1 MKQQFRKITF
11 TLLSLGLLGGNLMP
25 LQAAE
30 SGAEDTLPVITSP
43 AETLDHELQA
53 EVTDRV
59 TSDAIDE
66 DQQAETLSD
75 TQSGDQSAGNL
86 LEESS
91 QTDGQ
96 GTASD
101 EASESSQDLASEP
114 VDQASDQDTPEAELD
129 LETYM
134 RSDATYLAQLVRE
147 GKVTS
152 QELVELAFEA
162 IEKTNPSLNN
172 VISTRK
178 EAALEEAKA
187 LEDTGQ
193 PFLGVPI
200 LVKGL
205 GHTLEGGEN
214 TNGFEFLKDNT
225 SRRDG
230 RQVKA
235 LKEAGFIV
243 IGQTSFPQAGWI
255 NVTNSDLY
263 GVTHNPWN
271 VAYNPG
277 GSSGGSS
284 AAVAIGQ
291 VPIASSSDGGGS
303 TRIPAAWSG
312 LIGLHPTNPI
322 LTWDGSKNSTVTHFA
337 ETRSMADTATLFEFL
352 LKEKTKDTL
361 LENSFS
367 PETTIA
373 YTTKTPAGTPIS
385 EDAVAAVEEAVAF
398 LKDLGYKVEEVDYP
412 IDGKRLMEQYY
423 VKAAS
428 SAGFVNFTAKQKLKR
443 DVQKEDV
450 ELLTWALYQ
459 TSKDLTQDDIN
470 QAQEIIDEIGQ
481 QMEKFYQ
488 NYPIFLTPT
497 NAYPAPVADYQHIT
511 EEMATKMSDM
521 SQLSKEEKLQLIY
534 DQWLPAWTLT
544 PYTQLA
550 NLLGTPAISLPTYIN
565 AHNLPMGIMFQ
576 TYAKNDRSLLAIG
589 DLFEREGR
597 LRTFYHRG
605 PKATAEAEEQP
616 QEEAEE
622 ELEFEGLPGYKV
634 EEAVG
639 ADGKTYERL
648 VSIEETEEV
657 EEAEE
662 VELDVLPGYKVEEAI
677 GADGK
682 TYKRLVP
689 IEETE
694 EVKEA
699 EEELEFELLPCY
711 EVEEA
716 IGADGK
722 TYKRLVP
729 IEETEEVEEVDEQSS
744 EEAESQSQVGPGADS
759 RPLDPDPESTQHVG
773 GAKIGESLGTEQ
785 DLTAIHPQRDLLNKP
800 AVINGT
806 DTITPASQ
814 RIQQDKAVD
823 TEGQEVILAA
833 DSFVEE
839 GEDQPQALAQ
849 VAQSEP
855 SPQNETKESLPQ
867 TGERTSSI
875 VIISWTLLL
884 GGVTIITSKKRDI
897 FHNQL

>member
-59 TSDAIDE
+59 TYDVLDE

-114 VDQASDQDTPEAELD
+114 ADQASDQDTPEAELD

-214 TNGFEFLKDNT
+214 TNGFEFLKGNT
-225 SRRDG
+225 SSRDG

-488 NYPIFLTPT
+488 AYPIFLTPT

-589 DLFEREGR
+589 DLFEQEGC

-605 PKATAEAEEQP
+605 PKATAEAEAEEQPQEEAEEDLEFEVLPGYKVEEAVGADGNTYERLVPIEEAEEQPQVEAEEELEFELLPGYEVEEAVGADGNTYERLVPIEEAEEQPQVEAEEELEFELLPGYEVEEAVGADGNTYERLVPIEEAEAEEQP

-622 ELEFEGLPGYKV
+622 ELEFE
-634 EEAVG
+634 
-639 ADGKTYERL
+639 
-648 VSIEETEEV
+648 
-657 EEAEE
+657 
-662 VELDVLPGYKVEEAI
+662 VLPGYKVEEAI

-694 EVKEA
+694 EQ
-699 EEELEFELLPCY
+699 P
-711 EVEEA
+711 
-716 IGADGK
+716 
-722 TYKRLVP
+722 
-729 IEETEEVEEVDEQSS
+729 
-744 EEAESQSQVGPGADS
+744 QVGPGADS
-759 RPLDPDPESTQHVG
+759 CPLDPDPEST
-773 GAKIGESLGTEQ
+773 
-785 DLTAIHPQRDLLNKP
+785 
-800 AVINGT
+800 
-806 DTITPASQ
+806 
-814 RIQQDKAVD
+814 
-823 TEGQEVILAA
+823 
-833 DSFVEE
+833 
-839 GEDQPQALAQ
+839 
-849 VAQSEP
+849 
-855 SPQNETKESLPQ
+855 
-867 TGERTSSI
+867 
-875 VIISWTLLL
+875 
-884 GGVTIITSKKRDI
+884 
-897 FHNQL
+897 

>member
-1 MKQQFRKITF
+1 MKRQFRKITF

-30 SGAEDTLPVITSP
+30 FGAEDTLPVITSSS
-43 AETLDHELQA
+43 ETLDHELQA

-114 VDQASDQDTPEAELD
+114 ADQASDQDTPEAELD

-152 QELVELAFEA
+152 QKLVELAFEV

-497 NAYPAPVADYQHIT
+497 NAYPAPVAGYQHIT
-511 EEMATKMSDM
+511 EEMATKMLDM

-565 AHNLPMGIMFQ
+565 AHNLPLGIMFQ

-622 ELEFEGLPGYKV
+622 LEFEGLPGYKV

-639 ADGKTYERL
+639 ADGNTYE
-648 VSIEETEEV
+648 
-657 EEAEE
+657 
-662 VELDVLPGYKVEEAI
+662 
-677 GADGK
+677 
-682 TYKRLVP
+682 RLVP

-694 EVKEA
+694 E
-699 EEELEFELLPCY
+699 L
-711 EVEEA
+711 
-716 IGADGK
+716 
-722 TYKRLVP
+722 
-729 IEETEEVEEVDEQSS
+729 EEVDEQSS
-744 EEAESQSQVGPGADS
+744 EEAESQSQVGPGADN
-759 RPLDPDPESTQHVG
+759 RPLDPDSESTQHVG
-773 GAKIGESLGTEQ
+773 GAKIGESLETEQ
-785 DLTAIHPQRDLLNKP
+785 DLAAIHPQRDLLNKP

-833 DSFVEE
+833 DSFLEE
-839 GEDQPQALAQ
+839 GEDQPQALPQ

-855 SPQNETKESLPQ
+855 SSQNKTKESLPQ
-867 TGERTSSI
+867 TGERTRSI

>member
-59 TSDAIDE
+59 TYDVLDE

-114 VDQASDQDTPEAELD
+114 ADQASDQDTPEAELD

-214 TNGFEFLKDNT
+214 TNGFEFLKGNT
-225 SRRDG
+225 SSRDG

-450 ELLTWALYQ
+450 ELLTWA
-459 TSKDLTQDDIN
+459 S
-470 QAQEIIDEIGQ
+470 
-481 QMEKFYQ
+481 
-488 NYPIFLTPT
+488 
-497 NAYPAPVADYQHIT
+497 
-511 EEMATKMSDM
+511 TKH
-521 SQLSKEEKLQLIY
+521 Q
-534 DQWLPAWTLT
+534 
-544 PYTQLA
+544 
-550 NLLGTPAISLPTYIN
+550 
-565 AHNLPMGIMFQ
+565 
-576 TYAKNDRSLLAIG
+576 
-589 DLFEREGR
+589 
-597 LRTFYHRG
+597 
-605 PKATAEAEEQP
+605 
-616 QEEAEE
+616 
-622 ELEFEGLPGYKV
+622 
-634 EEAVG
+634 
-639 ADGKTYERL
+639 
-648 VSIEETEEV
+648 
-657 EEAEE
+657 
-662 VELDVLPGYKVEEAI
+662 
-677 GADGK
+677 
-682 TYKRLVP
+682 
-689 IEETE
+689 
-694 EVKEA
+694 
-699 EEELEFELLPCY
+699 
-711 EVEEA
+711 
-716 IGADGK
+716 
-722 TYKRLVP
+722 
-729 IEETEEVEEVDEQSS
+729 
-744 EEAESQSQVGPGADS
+744 
-759 RPLDPDPESTQHVG
+759 
-773 GAKIGESLGTEQ
+773 KI
-785 DLTAIHPQRDLLNKP
+785 
-800 AVINGT
+800 
-806 DTITPASQ
+806 
-814 RIQQDKAVD
+814 
-823 TEGQEVILAA
+823 
-833 DSFVEE
+833 
-839 GEDQPQALAQ
+839 
-849 VAQSEP
+849 
-855 SPQNETKESLPQ
+855 
-867 TGERTSSI
+867 
-875 VIISWTLLL
+875 
-884 GGVTIITSKKRDI
+884 
-897 FHNQL
+897 

>member
-694 EVKEA
+694 EV
-699 EEELEFELLPCY
+699 
-711 EVEEA
+711 
-716 IGADGK
+716 
-722 TYKRLVP
+722 
-729 IEETEEVEEVDEQSS
+729 EEVDEQSS

>member
-59 TSDAIDE
+59 TYDVLDE

-114 VDQASDQDTPEAELD
+114 ADQASDQDTPEAELD

-214 TNGFEFLKDNT
+214 TNGFEFLKGNT
-225 SRRDG
+225 SSRDG

-488 NYPIFLTPT
+488 AYPIFLTPT

-589 DLFEREGR
+589 DLFEQEGC

-605 PKATAEAEEQP
+605 PKATAEAEAEEQPQEEAEEDLEFEVLPGYKVEEAVGADGNTYERLVPIEEAEEQPQVEAEEELEFELLPGYEVEEAVGADGKTYERLVPIEEAEEQPQEEAEEELEFELLPGYEVEEAVGADGNTYERLVPIEEAEAEEQP

-622 ELEFEGLPGYKV
+622 ELEFE
-634 EEAVG
+634 
-639 ADGKTYERL
+639 
-648 VSIEETEEV
+648 
-657 EEAEE
+657 
-662 VELDVLPGYKVEEAI
+662 VLPGYKVEEAI

-694 EVKEA
+694 EQ
-699 EEELEFELLPCY
+699 P
-711 EVEEA
+711 
-716 IGADGK
+716 
-722 TYKRLVP
+722 
-729 IEETEEVEEVDEQSS
+729 
-744 EEAESQSQVGPGADS
+744 QVGPGADS
-759 RPLDPDPESTQHVG
+759 CPLDPDPEST
-773 GAKIGESLGTEQ
+773 
-785 DLTAIHPQRDLLNKP
+785 
-800 AVINGT
+800 
-806 DTITPASQ
+806 
-814 RIQQDKAVD
+814 
-823 TEGQEVILAA
+823 
-833 DSFVEE
+833 
-839 GEDQPQALAQ
+839 
-849 VAQSEP
+849 
-855 SPQNETKESLPQ
+855 
-867 TGERTSSI
+867 
-875 VIISWTLLL
+875 
-884 GGVTIITSKKRDI
+884 
-897 FHNQL
+897 

>member
-1 MKQQFRKITF
+1 MKQQFRKITL

-30 SGAEDTLPVITSP
+30 TGAEDTLPVITSP

-96 GTASD
+96 GIASD
-101 EASESSQDLASEP
+101 EASESSQDLASDP
-114 VDQASDQDTPEAELD
+114 ADQASDQDTPEAELD

-187 LEDTGQ
+187 LKDTGQ

-243 IGQTSFPQAGWI
+243 LGQTSFPQAGWI

-459 TSKDLTQDDIN
+459 TSKDLTKDDIN

-488 NYPIFLTPT
+488 TYPIFLTPT

-565 AHNLPMGIMFQ
+565 AHNLPLGIMFQ

-589 DLFEREGR
+589 HLFEREGR

-622 ELEFEGLPGYKV
+622 ELEFEILPGYKV
-634 EEAVG
+634 EEAV
-639 ADGKTYERL
+639 
-648 VSIEETEEV
+648 
-657 EEAEE
+657 
-662 VELDVLPGYKVEEAI
+662 

-694 EVKEA
+694 ELEEA
-699 EEELEFELLPCY
+699 EEELEFEVLPGY
-711 EVEEA
+711 KVEEA

-722 TYKRLVP
+722 IYKRLVP

-744 EEAESQSQVGPGADS
+744 EEAEAQSQVGPGADS
-759 RPLDPDPESTQHVG
+759 RPLDPDPESTQQVG
-773 GAKIGESLGTEQ
+773 GAKIGESLETEQ
-785 DLTAIHPQRDLLNKP
+785 DLAAIHPQRDLLNKP

-839 GEDQPQALAQ
+839 GEDQPQALPQ

-867 TGERTSSI
+867 TGERTRSI

>member
-59 TSDAIDE
+59 TYDVLDE

-114 VDQASDQDTPEAELD
+114 ADQASDQDTPEAELD

-214 TNGFEFLKDNT
+214 TNGFEFLKGNT
-225 SRRDG
+225 SSRDG

-488 NYPIFLTPT
+488 AYPIFLTPT

-589 DLFEREGR
+589 DLFEQEGC

-605 PKATAEAEEQP
+605 PKATAEAEAEEQPQEEAEEDLEFEVLPGYKVEEAVGADGNTYERLVPIEEAEEQPQEEAEEELEFELLPGYEVEEAVGADGNTYERLVPIEEAEAEEQP

-622 ELEFEGLPGYKV
+622 ELEFE
-634 EEAVG
+634 
-639 ADGKTYERL
+639 
-648 VSIEETEEV
+648 
-657 EEAEE
+657 
-662 VELDVLPGYKVEEAI
+662 VLPGYKVEEAI

-694 EVKEA
+694 EQ
-699 EEELEFELLPCY
+699 P
-711 EVEEA
+711 
-716 IGADGK
+716 
-722 TYKRLVP
+722 
-729 IEETEEVEEVDEQSS
+729 
-744 EEAESQSQVGPGADS
+744 QVGPGADS
-759 RPLDPDPESTQHVG
+759 CPLDPDPEST
-773 GAKIGESLGTEQ
+773 
-785 DLTAIHPQRDLLNKP
+785 
-800 AVINGT
+800 
-806 DTITPASQ
+806 
-814 RIQQDKAVD
+814 
-823 TEGQEVILAA
+823 
-833 DSFVEE
+833 
-839 GEDQPQALAQ
+839 
-849 VAQSEP
+849 
-855 SPQNETKESLPQ
+855 
-867 TGERTSSI
+867 
-875 VIISWTLLL
+875 
-884 GGVTIITSKKRDI
+884 
-897 FHNQL
+897 